1 MDMDLNKAKF
11 KISSLFDKYWNEITA
26 KEKEKEIENKENLLD
41 LEYNILAIIDQ
52 ISLNKN
58 D

>member
-1 MDMDLNKAKF
+1 MDLNKAKF

-26 KEKEKEIENKENLLD
+26 KEKEIENKENLLD